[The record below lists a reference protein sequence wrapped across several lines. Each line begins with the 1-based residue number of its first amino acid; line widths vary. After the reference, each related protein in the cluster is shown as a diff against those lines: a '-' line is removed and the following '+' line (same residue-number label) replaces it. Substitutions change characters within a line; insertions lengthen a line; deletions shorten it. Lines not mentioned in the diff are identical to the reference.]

1 MHFRHRKKEVF
12 LANPRKSFFGWSLRT
27 RFTLEKAKNV
37 SYCYTIV
44 PTYKPQKISF
54 VESKFYFLKKITT
67 MTTLHAT
74 QVVYIGVY

>member
-27 RFTLEKAKNV
+27 RFTLEKAKIV
-37 SYCYTIV
+37 SYCRSN
-44 PTYKPQKISF
+44 KPQKISF